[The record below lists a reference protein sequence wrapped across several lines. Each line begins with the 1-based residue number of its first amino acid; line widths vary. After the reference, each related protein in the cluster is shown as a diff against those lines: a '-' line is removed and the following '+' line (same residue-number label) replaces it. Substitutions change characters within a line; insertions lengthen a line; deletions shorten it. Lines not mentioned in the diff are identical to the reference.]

1 MTERISLL
9 IVDDHPLV
17 REGLRAVVELEE
29 DMDVVGEAESGDEA
43 IRLAQSLQPDVI
55 LMDLLMPEKTGSEAI
70 ETIVKDDPSA
80 RILVLTSVDNVVE
93 ILPAIRS
100 GALGY
105 VSKNAPPEEL
115 LEAIRTVY
123 RRSVVL
129 PIPVAQSLLS
139 VVESSPTS
147 DPLASLTDREIEIL
161 TLVAQ
166 GLDNDEIA
174 ARLVIS
180 PRTVSVHVSR
190 FLAKLELSNRT
201 QAALY
206 ALRRGLVDL

>member
-55 LMDLLMPEKTGSEAI
+55 LMDLLMPVKTGSEAI

-105 VSKNAPPEEL
+105 VSKNASPEEL

-139 VVESSPTS
+139 VVESPATS
-147 DPLASLTDREIEIL
+147 DPLASLTDREVEIL